1 MRVNVV
7 GKETVN
13 YVKNGQ
19 PVQGI
24 KLHVTYPFGEGK
36 EGTEGIACDAPYFS
50 NRFNAYHQAALVC
63 VGDTVD
69 MFYNQYGKIDSL
81 QVVESASGASAVSG
95 GKK

>member
-7 GKETVN
+7 GKENVN

-24 KLHVTYPFGEGK
+24 KLYVTYPFGEGK
-36 EGTEGIACDAPYFS
+36 EGVEGIACDALYFS
-50 NRFNAYHQAALVC
+50 SRFNAYHQAALVC
-63 VGDTVD
+63 VGDVVD
-69 MFYNQYGKIDSL
+69 LFYNQYGKIDSL
-81 QVVESASGASAVSG
+81 QVVQPGADAAAAA